1 VDVDEVGLVE
11 GGDVDLEDG
20 DGTVA
25 GEVDAF
31 EVEVAGWGCG
41 RLVVEDVHEGPYS
54 STLAATSKPILGRFG

>member
-1 VDVDEVGLVE
+1 
-11 GGDVDLEDG
+11 
-20 DGTVA
+20 VA